1 MTERNI
7 FRLMAAALVLAWAFS
22 PTAIRAQVLRGRL
35 VDDLSGE
42 AIPAANITLLAGT
55 KGGDLVA
62 RVLSD
67 SAGAFILKGIG
78 DGRFRIRGERIG
90 YETVTSPPFDLVDQ
104 DTLAVELRMSV
115 EAVPLA
121 PLTVVSERLPL
132 LLSRQ
137 LEVGGFLDRRD
148 VYGSNGLGLGTFLV
162 KSDWER
168 RNPSRISALLQDV
181 PGVRVF
187 GSAVR
192 LRTVTS
198 FSGTQGCTP
207 NFYLNG
213 QILPL
218 RGESIDDIISAFSVS
233 AVEVYPGMSRP
244 PQFMDL
250 GDHPCGA
257 IVLWTG

>member
-1 MTERNI
+1 MSKGHLCSR
-7 FRLMAAALVLAWAFS
+7 MGVVMVLLGAVS
-22 PTAIRAQVLRGRL
+22 PASARGQVIRGRL
-35 VDDLSGE
+35 LDDLSGE
-42 AIPAANITLLAGT
+42 AISAANITLLSGT
-55 KGGDLVA
+55 KGGVVVA

-67 SAGAFILKGIG
+67 SIGAFTLKGVG
-78 DGRFRIRGERIG
+78 GGRFRIRGERIG
-90 YETVTSPPFDLVDQ
+90 YETVTSPPFDLIDQ

-115 EAVPLA
+115 QAVPLA
-121 PLTVVSERLPL
+121 PLTVVSQRAPL
-132 LLSRQ
+132 LLTRQ
-137 LEVGGFLDRRD
+137 LEVGGFLERRET
-148 VYGSNGLGLGTFLV
+148 YGAKGLGLGTLLV

-187 GSAVR
+187 GSAIR

-198 FSGTQGCTP
+198 FSSTQGCVPT
-207 NFYLNG
+207 FYLNG
-213 QILPL
+213 QILRL
-218 RGESIDDIISAFSVS
+218 GGGSIDDILSASSIS
-233 AVEVYPGMSRP
+233 AVEVYAGMSRP